1 MTGQDELL
9 ILRALVEK
17 QKEVLAAKDAIIAKQ
32 NIRIENMVQALLQ
45 ARKKLFG
52 PSTETSKKLDGQLSL
67 FDTTPELAKELS
79 NEQKKITVPS
89 HTRKARQPGVRQE
102 MLAGLPKEIEEYII
116 GPDESCFKCGGQLK
130 IIGKRIVRTEVTYEP
145 PKLKVKQIV
154 QQIAKCTQCGKEGS
168 ENPND
173 HFQKAAVPVS
183 VLPHSIATPS
193 LVAQVIYQKFAM
205 GMPFAR
211 QEKDWYRLGLI
222 LSRSNMANWTNRCS
236 EEWLTPI
243 YERIHAE
250 LLTCEVLHMDET
262 RIQCNHEDGKKAS
275 SESFMWVIRS
285 AACENIRAV
294 FFHYDRSRK
303 GDIARQL
310 LSGFHGHLTTDAYAG
325 YEKVENIR
333 SNLCWSHCR
342 RYYLDS
348 IPLTGNGKEIPGSK
362 GAEGRAYVDLL
373 FKIENEIKDLP
384 YEEIREKR
392 LDVSRPIL
400 DAFWSWVDETVA
412 IPTTNEKLTTALNY
426 SKNQKKYLE
435 TFLEDGRLP
444 ISNNLCE
451 ASIRPFATGRRA
463 WLFADSTKGAI
474 ANAVLYTL
482 VESAR
487 ANQLDVYEYLTY
499 LLTEIPNSDYLQQ
512 PGVLEKYLPWSQEL
526 PEVCRLNHNYKKC
539 LKS

>member
-1 MTGQDELL
+1 MTGQNELL
-9 ILRALVEK
+9 ILRALVKK
-17 QKEVLAAKDAIIAKQ
+17 QQEELAAKDEIIAKQ

-67 FDTTPELAKELS
+67 FESTQELAKELS

-102 MLAGLPKEIEEYII
+102 MLAGLPQEIEEYII
-116 GPDESCFKCGGQLK
+116 PDDAACFKCGGELT

-145 PKLKVKQIV
+145 AKLKVKQIV
-154 QQIAKCTQCGKEGS
+154 QQIAKCTQCGKDGS
-168 ENPND
+168 ENPKD
-173 HFQKAAVPVS
+173 HFQKAAVPVP

-193 LVAQVIYQKFAM
+193 LVAQVMYHKFAM

-222 LSRSNMANWTNRCS
+222 LSRSNMANWINRCS
-236 EEWLTPI
+236 EEWLTPV

-250 LLTCEVLHMDET
+250 LLFCEVLHMDET
-262 RIQCNHEDGKKAS
+262 RIQCNRENGKKAS
-275 SESFMWVIRS
+275 SDSYMWVIRS
-285 AACENIRAV
+285 AACETIQAV
-294 FFHYDRSRK
+294 FFHYSTSRK
-303 GDIARQL
+303 GEIARQL
-310 LSGFHGHLTTDAYAG
+310 LSGFQGYLTTDAYAA

-333 SNLCWSHCR
+333 RNLCWSHCR
-342 RYYLDS
+342 RYYIDS
-348 IPLTGNGKEIPGSK
+348 IPLTSNGKEIPGSK
-362 GAEGRAYVDLL
+362 GSEGRAQIDLL
-373 FKIENEIKDLP
+373 FKIESEIKDLP

-392 LDVSRPIL
+392 LERSRPIL
-400 DAFWSWVDETVA
+400 DVFWSWVDETAA
-412 IPTTNEKLTTALNY
+412 IPTTNEKLTQALTY

-435 TFLEDGRLP
+435 TFLDDGRLP

-451 ASIRPFATGRRA
+451 ASIKPFAVGRRA
-463 WLFADSTKGAI
+463 WLFADSPKGAT

-487 ANQLDVYEYLTY
+487 ANALNVYEYLNY
-499 LLTEIPNSDYLQQ
+499 LLTEIPNCDYLNQ
-512 PGVLEKYLPWSQEL
+512 PELLEKYLPWSQEL
-526 PEVCRLNHNYKKC
+526 PEVCRLTHNYKKC
-539 LKS
+539 LK

>member
-1 MTGQDELL
+1 MTGQEELL
-9 ILRALVEK
+9 ILRALVGK
-17 QKEVLAAKDAIIAKQ
+17 QKEELAAKDEIIAKQ

-52 PSTETSKKLDGQLSL
+52 SSTETSKNLDGQLSL
-67 FDTTPELAKELS
+67 FEKTQELAKELFS
-79 NEQKKITVPS
+79 EQQKITVPS

-116 GPDESCFKCGGQLK
+116 PPDENCFKCGGELK
-130 IIGKRIVRTEVTYEP
+130 VIGKRIVRTEVTYEP
-145 PKLKVKQIV
+145 PKLKVKQII
-154 QQIAKCTQCGKEGS
+154 QQIAKCTQCGKAGS
-168 ENPND
+168 ENPKD
-173 HFQKAAVPVS
+173 HLQKAAVPVP

-193 LVAQVIYQKFAM
+193 LVAQVMYQKFAM

-236 EEWLTPI
+236 EEWLTPV
-243 YERIHAE
+243 YERIHTE
-250 LLTCEVLHMDET
+250 LRTCEVLHMDET
-262 RIQCNHEDGKKAS
+262 RIQCHREEGRKAN
-275 SESFMWVIRS
+275 SESYMWVIRS
-285 AACENIRAV
+285 AACENIQAV
-294 FFHYDRSRK
+294 FFHYSPRRK
-303 GDIARQL
+303 GEIARQL
-310 LSGFHGHLTTDAYAG
+310 LSGFDGYLTTDAYSA

-333 SNLCWSHCR
+333 RNLCWSHCR
-342 RYYLDS
+342 RYYIDS
-348 IPLTGNGKEIPGSK
+348 IPLTSNGKEIPGSK
-362 GAEGRAYVDLL
+362 GAEGRAYIDLL
-373 FKIENEIKDLP
+373 FKVENEIKDLS

-392 LDVSRPIL
+392 LERSRPIL
-400 DAFWSWVDETVA
+400 DAFWSWVDETAA
-412 IPTTNEKLTTALNY
+412 IPTTNEKLTAALNY
-426 SKNQKKYLE
+426 SRNQKKYLE

-463 WLFADSTKGAI
+463 WLFADSPKGAT

-487 ANQLDVYEYLTY
+487 ANELDVYEYLNY

-512 PGVLEKYLPWSQEL
+512 PEVLEKYLPWSQEL

-539 LKS
+539 LK